1 MGCVYSCSIRK
12 AKETLNGLNTS
23 NKAAQKRLDDLTQSV
38 KDEEQKLEAAQ
49 TKAASTKATLRA
61 EIERLQAAKATHD
74 NSLRVVTEQLEK
86 DRAIVQNICHNL
98 RTLEDD
104 IKSRQE
110 GLEEQEVK
118 SSELTSLVQAAE
130 KRMPEIIDETKMQ
143 VAIIAGTCGREERPI
158 PDDEVVR
165 VAMTGGD
172 TIDILA
178 EDLRRTS
185 GYFKSMLDT
194 PSLIP
199 RNRDDDIYVVGDP
212 ECLRGI
218 LMRSQ
223 GDMPLDP
230 SKTKLEWL
238 RFLHEHPHFIYPFQ
252 KVFEGTAHYDPTKRH
267 YDPQIQRA
275 MDQMKAC
282 VRRYRSAWDRLMTS
296 LDVRH
301 KIFDDVF
308 ASTPPKFPC
317 IEVSFGRHRS
327 FIRWEMWTQWP
338 LHQRGSY
345 RVEPTA
351 RQLEAARFQLTE
363 ELFHMRKGDL
373 PPRLQLEKGFMSAKF
388 NKMLYEMCLEFKYV
402 PRSWEDFSRH
412 VRIPDDMVKTKAVE
426 TVTRSIVGNDD
437 MICAAIQKGEL
448 VLDE

>member
-1 MGCVYSCSIRK
+1 MGCVYSSSIRK

-49 TKAASTKATLRA
+49 TKAASTKATLCA

-74 NSLRVVTEQLEK
+74 NSLREVTKKLKKARTAYDNCRYNCENLQNKILSCEK
-86 DRAIVQNICHNL
+86 KL
-98 RTLEDD
+98 
-104 IKSRQE
+104 
-110 GLEEQEVK
+110 EVK

-130 KRMPEIIDETKMQ
+130 KRMSEIIDETKMQ

-172 TIDILA
+172 TFDILA

-185 GYFKSMLDT
+185 GYFKSILDT

-199 RNRDDDIYVVGDP
+199 RNRDDNIYVVGDP

-252 KVFEGTAHYDPTKRH
+252 KVFEGTARHDPTKRH
-267 YDPQIQRA
+267 YDPQVQRA

-308 ASTPPKFPC
+308 ASTPPKFPS
-317 IEVSFGRHRS
+317 IEVSFGGRTTR
-327 FIRWEMWTQWP
+327 ITWGMWTQWP

-345 RVEPTA
+345 RVEPST
-351 RQLEAARFQLTE
+351 RQLEAAEFQLTE
-363 ELFHMRKGDL
+363 ELFHMRRGDL
-373 PPRLQLEKGFMSAKF
+373 PPRLQLDKGFMHAKF
-388 NKMLYEMCLEFKYV
+388 NEMLDEMCLEFEYV
-402 PRSWEDFSRH
+402 PESWEYFSRN
-412 VRIPDDMVKTKAVE
+412 VRIPDDMVKAKAVE
-426 TVTRSIVGNDD
+426 TVTRSIVGDD
-437 MICAAIQKGEL
+437 YMICAAIQKGEL